1 MRSIQ
6 NRVGI
11 WQLATGKSK
20 EDLSCML
27 GIPKSTFYSKLG
39 GASEFTLTE
48 ARKLANVFGCSVDQL
63 FIDPVQDYVKD

>member
-11 WQLATGKSK
+11 WQLATGKNK
-20 EDLSCML
+20 EELSEIL
-27 GIPKSTFYSKLG
+27 GISKSAFYAKLSG
-39 GASEFTLTE
+39 VSEFTLTE

-63 FIDPVQDYVKD
+63 FVDPVEDYVKS